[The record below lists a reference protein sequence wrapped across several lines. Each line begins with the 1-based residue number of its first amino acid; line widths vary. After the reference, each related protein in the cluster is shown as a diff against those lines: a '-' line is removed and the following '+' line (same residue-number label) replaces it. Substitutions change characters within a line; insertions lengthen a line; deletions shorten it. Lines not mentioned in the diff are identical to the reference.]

1 MDFPGCPGDVLVAV
15 EEGNEGVV
23 NPFRE
28 RPSSQADLYWSI
40 GAPARGAGRLE
51 IDGSEDRLGT
61 FDTREIVGI
70 GGLGKLVFKFLGH
83 VGPDFSESRV
93 VRWDFEEISNSEAL

>member
-1 MDFPGCPGDVLVAV
+1 VYFAGSPGNVLIAL

-23 NPFRE
+23 NTFCE

-51 IDGSEDRLGT
+51 IDGGEDRLGN
-61 FDTREIVGI
+61 FDAREIV
-70 GGLGKLVFKFLGH
+70 
-83 VGPDFSESRV
+83 
-93 VRWDFEEISNSEAL
+93 